1 MRERWKRVLWGLLI
15 ATLGAGLL
23 VAYRHYVLQAPGPTL
38 SWVRGDIT
46 YELLSPRMLGLILL
60 APLFLFAL
68 GRSLADLPWQQRV
81 LSLVLRLAFVALL
94 ALGLSRP
101 ARTAYTD
108 KVCTV
113 YLVDVSDSVPDEAL
127 LDARKTIQDGLDARR
142 PDDLVR
148 AISFARRPL
157 VLPMADDAKEAPGIA
172 RHDPP
177 GTAARLGAG
186 TDLQAAMQ
194 HAYGLFPAGYL
205 KRVVLISDGVQTNGN
220 VLAEINRA
228 ERFGVRIFSVPYRRP
243 VPGEVALREL
253 TLPDRVKVGEPFE
266 VHANIYASRATK
278 ARARLY
284 QGEALNGL
292 DGVRTLELIAGNND
306 ISFKSVVR
314 IAGTVTYALKL
325 DEIAEDRFPENNQYA
340 TTVDVPGRPTILYVE
355 GDPARASYLS
365 SALSAQ
371 QFDVD
376 VRTPSSFPGSLKELE
391 RYDFVILSDT
401 PAEKVSLA
409 SQDLIEQYC
418 KVLGGG
424 FLFAGGAAGYGLGGW
439 YNTTIERILPVRMDT
454 EHRRETPSLAMT
466 LVIDRSGSMTGLP
479 LEMAKSAARAT
490 VDILASGDLIE
501 VIAFDSQPTR
511 YVKMQPARNRSRI
524 ANNIARIQAGGGTEI
539 FSALDAAYQDMTVT
553 RARKKHVILLTDGRA
568 PTSGIRDLVQAMIA
582 ESITVTTVGLGDEAD
597 DQLLRMIADVG
608 GGRYHKV
615 TDPNALPR
623 IFTRETEMIA
633 RQAAVEEWF
642 PVSQVA
648 PADFLRGLDI
658 NTSPLLH
665 GYVAT
670 RMKPPPAQLILQS
683 DKAEPI
689 LARWRVGT
697 GWALAWTSDVK
708 NMWAVEWLRWNG
720 YGQFWGQL
728 VHEHMRKKHRRE
740 LDMRASVVDGQV
752 HAVVDA
758 FGIDDKFEN
767 GLDSTLTLTGPEPGG
782 EKTTV
787 PMNQTAPGR
796 YEAWTRLPKYG
807 SYLLRADHART
818 NNKGEPV
825 NVAVSYGHVSNPYP
839 REYASFEPDLDTLK
853 RAAMAAGGTTDPVTS
868 AIFDPSGE
876 KITYHEDLWLRAI
889 IAAVIVFLLDLFLR
903 RVRLF
908 DRKFLPRRAR
918 KDRGQRLSLPPE
930 SLRARR

>member
-1 MRERWKRVLWGLLI
+1 MRGQLKRILWGLFIL
-15 ATLGAGLL
+15 ACAGGLFF
-23 VAYRHYVLQAPGPTL
+23 AYRHFVLQAAEPTL
-38 SWVRGDIT
+38 TWIRGETT
-46 YELLSPRMLGLILL
+46 YELLAPRMLGLVML

-68 GRSLADLPWQQRV
+68 GRSLADLPWQQRIV
-81 LSLVLRLAFVALL
+81 SVMLRLVFVALL

-101 ARTAYTD
+101 ARTAHSD

-127 LDARKTIQDGLDARR
+127 DDARKVVHAGINAKRN
-142 PDDLVR
+142 DDLVR
-148 AISFARRPL
+148 LVTFARRPQ
-157 VLPMADDAKEAPGIA
+157 VIPIEDDAKEAPKME

-177 GTAARLGAG
+177 GAPARLGAG
-186 TDLQAAMQ
+186 SDLQSALQ
-194 HAYGLFPAGYL
+194 HAYGLFPAGFL
-205 KRVVLISDGVQTNGN
+205 KHAVIMSDGVQTNGN
-220 VLAEINRA
+220 LLAESNRA
-228 ERFGVRIFSVPYRRP
+228 KDFGVKLYSVPYRRP
-243 VPGEVALREL
+243 VPGEVALSEL

-266 VHANIYASRATK
+266 VHASIYASRKTK
-278 ARARLY
+278 AKAKLF

-292 DGVRTLELIAGNND
+292 DGVKNLELEPGNND
-306 ISFKSVVR
+306 VAFKSVVR
-314 IAGTVTYALKL
+314 MAGTVTYALSL
-325 DEIAEDRFPENNQYA
+325 TDIEQDRFSENNRYA
-340 TTVDVPGRPTILYVE
+340 TTVDVPGRPTVLYIE
-355 GDPARASYLS
+355 GDPARANYLS

-376 VRTPSSFPGSLKELE
+376 VRSPSAFPGSLKELE

-401 PAEKVSLA
+401 PADKVSLS
-409 SQDLIEQYC
+409 SQDLIEQYV

-424 FLFAGGAAGYGLGGW
+424 FLFAGGTSGYGLGGW
-439 YNTTIERILPVRMDT
+439 YNSTIERILPVRMDT
-454 EHRRETPSLAMT
+454 EHRRETPSLAMA

-479 LEMAKSAARAT
+479 LEMAKTAARAT
-490 VDILASGDLIE
+490 VDILASNDLIE
-501 VIAFDSQPTR
+501 VIAFDSQPSR

-582 ESITVTTVGLGDEAD
+582 ESITVTTVGLGEEAD

-623 IFTRETEMIA
+623 IFTRETEMVA

-642 PVSQVA
+642 PVTQVS

-697 GWALAWTSDVK
+697 GWTLAWTSDVK
-708 NMWAVEWLRWNG
+708 NLWAVEWLRWRG

-728 VHEHMRKKHRRE
+728 VHEHMRTKHRRE
-740 LDMRASVVDGQV
+740 LDMQASVVDGQV

-758 FGIDDKFEN
+758 FGVDDKFEN
-767 GLDSTLTLTGPEPGG
+767 GLDSTLTIKGPEPDGD
-782 EKTTV
+782 KRTV
-787 PMNQTAPGR
+787 TMSQTAPGR
-796 YEAWTRLPKYG
+796 YEAWVTLDKYG

-825 NVAVSYGHVSNPYP
+825 NVAVSYGHISNPYP
-839 REYASFEPDLDTLK
+839 REYASFEPDLATLD
-853 RAAMAAGGTTDPVTS
+853 RAATSTGGGVDPAPALV
-868 AIFDPSGE
+868 FEPGDE
-876 KITYHEDLWLRAI
+876 KITYHEDLWVRTVL
-889 IAAVIVFLLDLFLR
+889 AAVVVFLLDLFLR

-908 DRKFLPRRAR
+908 DRKFLPRRRR
-918 KDRGQRLSLPPE
+918 KDRGQRTSLIPD
-930 SLRARR
+930 SIR

>member
-1 MRERWKRVLWGLLI
+1 MRGQLKRILWGVFIVLC
-15 ATLGAGLL
+15 GAGLFY
-23 VAYRHYVLQAPGPTL
+23 AYQQFVLQAPGPTL
-38 SWVRGDIT
+38 TYVREGTT
-46 YELLSPRMLGLILL
+46 YELLSPRMLGFVLL

-81 LSLVLRLAFVALL
+81 LSVILRLVFVALI
-94 ALGLSRP
+94 AIGLSRP
-101 ARTAYTD
+101 TRTAYSA

-127 LDARKTIQDGLDARR
+127 DDARKVVQAGLEGRR
-142 PDDLVR
+142 DDDIVR
-148 AISFARRPL
+148 LITFARRPK
-157 VLPMADDAKEAPGIA
+157 VVPVEDDAKEAPKIE

-177 GTAARLGAG
+177 GAPARLGAG
-186 TDLQAAMQ
+186 SDLQSALQ
-194 HAYGLFPAGYL
+194 HAYGLYPAGYL
-205 KRVVLISDGVQTNGN
+205 KRAVIMSDGVQTNGN
-220 VLAEINRA
+220 VLAESNRA
-228 ERFGVRIFSVPYRRP
+228 KDFGVKLYTVPYRRP

-266 VHANIYASRATK
+266 VRASIYASRKTK
-278 ARARLY
+278 AKAKLF

-292 DGVRTLELIAGNND
+292 DGVKNLELEPGNND
-306 ISFKSVVR
+306 VTFKSVVR
-314 IAGTVTYALKL
+314 MAGQVTYAL
-325 DEIAEDRFPENNQYA
+325 DVEDIEHDRFPENNRYA

-355 GDPARASYLS
+355 GDPARANYLS

-376 VRTPSSFPGSLKELE
+376 VRTPSAFPGSLKELE
-391 RYDFVILSDT
+391 RYDFTILSDV
-401 PAEKVSLA
+401 PAEKVSMS
-409 SQDLIEQYC
+409 SQDLIEQYV

-424 FLFAGGAAGYGLGGW
+424 FLFAGGTAGYGLGGW

-454 EHRRETPSLAMT
+454 EHRRETPSLAMA

-479 LEMAKSAARAT
+479 MEMAKSAAKAT
-490 VDILASGDLIE
+490 VDILASNDLIE
-501 VIAFDSQPTR
+501 IIAFDSQPTR

-524 ANNIARIQAGGGTEI
+524 ANDIARIQAGGGTEI

-623 IFTRETEMIA
+623 IFTRETEMVA

-642 PVSQVA
+642 PVTQVA

-670 RMKPPPAQLILQS
+670 RMKPPPAQLILES

-697 GWALAWTSDVK
+697 GWTLAWTSDVK
-708 NMWAVEWLRWNG
+708 NLWAVEWLRWQG

-728 VHEHMRKKHRRE
+728 VREHMRKKHRRE
-740 LDMRASVVDGQV
+740 LDMQASVVDGQV

-758 FGIDDKFEN
+758 FGVDDRFEN
-767 GLDSTLTLTGPEPGG
+767 GLDSTLTIVGPEPGG
-782 EKTTV
+782 EKKNV

-796 YEAWTRLPKYG
+796 YEAWVRLEKYG

-839 REYASFEPDLDTLK
+839 REYASFEPDLATLE
-853 RAAMAAGGTTDPVTS
+853 RAASSTGGGVDPAPATVFDPV
-868 AIFDPSGE
+868 DE
-876 KITYHEDLWLRAI
+876 KISYHEDLWSRFILVAVAI
-889 IAAVIVFLLDLFLR
+889 FLLDLFLR

-908 DRKFLPRRAR
+908 DRKFLPRRSR
-918 KDRGQRLSLPPE
+918 KDRGRTSLIPE
-930 SLRARR
+930 SIR